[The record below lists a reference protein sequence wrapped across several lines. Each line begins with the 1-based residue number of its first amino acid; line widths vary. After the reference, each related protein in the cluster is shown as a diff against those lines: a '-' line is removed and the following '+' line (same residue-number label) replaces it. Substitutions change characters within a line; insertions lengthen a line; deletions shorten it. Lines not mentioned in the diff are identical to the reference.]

1 LSARYTPSNDVK
13 EVAMM
18 PDYKAMY
25 VKLFQSQTK
34 AIGILQDAQKETEN
48 MYIEAESPDIRV
60 LKTPDASETPE
71 PPPEKE

>member
-1 LSARYTPSNDVK
+1 VK
-13 EVAMM
+13 EVAVM

-34 AIGILQDAQKETEN
+34 AIGILQDAKKETEN
-48 MYIEAESPDIRV
+48 MYIEAEPTDIHV
-60 LKTPDASETPE
+60 LKTPDASETLEPE